1 MLRDTMSVL
10 GIYLDNK
17 LLAYCNADVDLEN
30 NANSIYISELS
41 LVNPVS
47 NVVFLSIIRAI
58 EAYFI
63 RGIQTEYLSFLLPY
77 NDAYEAA
84 RSDNLQQARGFRKA
98 LLY

>member
-63 RGIQTEYLSFLLPY
+63 RGNQTEYLSFLLPY
-77 NDAYEAA
+77 NDAYFKHILSGMGYREIETL
-84 RSDNLQQARGFRKA
+84 DD
-98 LLY
+98 